1 MTAKRISPQPV
12 WAATVVVGAEPHMPS
27 LHPAP
32 GSHFLSHEPHALG
45 SFFVSTQAVLH
56 MVGTYEKHWHPPST
70 TRANFTQAASPMF
83 ASPLSITPVPPAPA
97 VPPPLLPAVPALCAL
112 PAAPPVDDPVVAVGV
127 AGVVS
132 SLLHAATTPSSA
144 VVIAIR

>member
-97 VPPPLLPAVPALCAL
+97 VPPPLPPVPALCAL
-112 PAAPPVDDPVVAVGV
+112 PAAPPVDDFVVVVGV
-127 AGVVS
+127 VGVVS